1 MRKRSSSS
9 AEVRF
14 FTLDYDYVMEKLK
27 DYAKKCV
34 EKGARAV
41 LLIGSLARGDYTA
54 FSDADVV
61 IVVDKAP
68 PRAVDRIKDFI
79 DSSMPL
85 DVEPRVYTLEELRRL
100 AMQRSKIVEEIVR
113 YGKLLAGDESV
124 LTMLRNLFE

>member
-79 DSSMPL
+79 DSHMPL